1 MRTMFLIFMLSATTL
16 ACSHTSP
23 MDYSAKAR
31 GKVTLVEPR
40 TRLGDYLIQ
49 RKDYERMLDRGASYF
64 IRQIQVTPIKHEE
77 QFVGFRLDKIF
88 PNEPYF
94 EQGEIRVGDIVQ
106 RVNGLPIGRPEQF
119 MQVWVGLKAKQQL
132 IVQIIRKGEPLIV
145 TWNII

>member
-1 MRTMFLIFMLSATTL
+1 MRTILLALILSGTVL
-16 ACSHTSP
+16 ACSHSSP
-23 MDYSAKAR
+23 MNYSAKAR

-49 RKDYERMLDRGASYF
+49 RKDYNRMLNRGASYF
-64 IRQIQVTPIKHEE
+64 IRQIQVTPVKTED
-77 QFVGFRLDKIF
+77 QFIGFRLDKIF

-119 MQVWVGLKAKQQL
+119 MQVWVGLKQQQQL
-132 IVQIIRKGEPLIV
+132 VIQIIRKGEPLIV